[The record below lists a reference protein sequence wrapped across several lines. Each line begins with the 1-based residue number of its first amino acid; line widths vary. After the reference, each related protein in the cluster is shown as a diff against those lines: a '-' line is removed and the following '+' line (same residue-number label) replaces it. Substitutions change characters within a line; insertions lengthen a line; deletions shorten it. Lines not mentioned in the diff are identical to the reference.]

1 MEICTV
7 YENIDENRCFIYLYS
22 KTVKYHFFIPTV
34 TALTERMKPHLWF
47 TLYILMKLGA
57 TKTPIRISTTQLSNE
72 IGGSQ
77 QSASR
82 HLQVLE
88 KEGFLERKIGSG
100 GSKVRIT
107 VKGVSELDHILQEL
121 KWHLEGKEAEAIE
134 FIGEVT
140 SGLFQGAYYISKD
153 GYMRQIKE
161 KLGFDA
167 FPGTLN
173 VKIREEDY
181 DRRQRLE
188 RGESIH
194 LEGFKDGERAFGA
207 ARCYPCIINEEEEGA
222 LIVAERTIHD
232 YSVMEIISPQYLR
245 RKMELADGDKIKIA
259 FLPLR
264 RSDA

>member
-1 MEICTV
+1 M
-7 YENIDENRCFIYLYS
+7 N
-22 KTVKYHFFIPTV
+22 
-34 TALTERMKPHLWF
+34 
-47 TLYILMKLGA
+47 LGA
-57 TKTPIRISTTQLSNE
+57 TKRPIKISTTQLSGE

-88 KEGFLERKIGSG
+88 KQGLLERKINSG
-100 GSKVRIT
+100 GSRVRIT
-107 VKGVSELDHILQEL
+107 VNGLAELDQILQEL
-121 KWHLEGKEAEAIE
+121 KWHLEGKETETIE
-134 FIGEVT
+134 FVGEVT
-140 SGLFQGAYYISKD
+140 SGLFQGAYYISKE

-161 KLGFDA
+161 KLGFDP

-173 VKIREEDY
+173 VKIKEDDY
-181 DRRQRLE
+181 DTRQRLE
-188 RGESIH
+188 RGASIR

-207 ARCYPCIINEEEEGA
+207 AKCYPCIINDEEEGA
-222 LIVAERTIHD
+222 LIVAERSIHD
-232 YSVMEIISPQYLR
+232 YSTMEIISPAYLR